1 MLISICPHN
10 KVVEN
15 EEFDDLNRT
24 LICKCPKCGKDF
36 ARQLNEDDVCPD
48 NKETG
53 TFFDCHCC
61 EHFVTQCPECGHIF
75 WDDDDC
81 MEDE

>member
-1 MLISICPHN
+1 MI
-10 KVVEN
+10 KVVED
-15 EEFDDLNRT
+15 EEFDNPNRT

-36 ARQLNEDDVCPD
+36 ARQLNEDDICPD
-48 NKETG
+48 NTETG

-81 MEDE
+81 MEEE

>member
-1 MLISICPHN
+1 MI

-15 EEFDDLNRT
+15 EEFDNPNRT
-24 LICKCPKCGKDF
+24 LICECPKCGKDF
-36 ARQLNEDDVCPD
+36 ARQLNEDDICPD

-61 EHFVTQCPECGHIF
+61 
-75 WDDDDC
+75 
-81 MEDE
+81 

>member
-1 MLISICPHN
+1 MI
-10 KVVEN
+10 KVVED
-15 EEFDDLNRT
+15 EEFDNPNRT

-36 ARQLNEDDVCPD
+36 ARQLSEDDICPD
-48 NKETG
+48 NTETG
-53 TFFDCHCC
+53 AFFDCHCG
-61 EHFVTQCPECGHIF
+61 EHFVTQCPDCGHIF